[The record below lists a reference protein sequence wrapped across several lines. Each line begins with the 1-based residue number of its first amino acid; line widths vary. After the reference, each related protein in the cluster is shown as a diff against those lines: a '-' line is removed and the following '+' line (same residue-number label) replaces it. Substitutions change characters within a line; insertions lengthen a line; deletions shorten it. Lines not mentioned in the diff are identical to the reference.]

1 MVFSSRCSFTD
12 ECLSFRMEA
21 TALLIASILKLRHSS
36 VKEQRELNTIYFS
49 MMNEIKKLQ
58 EQNRLLEL
66 DIEILAKNAELKL
79 SPAKRKVLRNILDL
93 HRRGYSVESIAKN
106 TDLNEKEV
114 INLLTPYTSVN
125 KEGA

>member
-1 MVFSSRCSFTD
+1 
-12 ECLSFRMEA
+12 
-21 TALLIASILKLRHSS
+21 
-36 VKEQRELNTIYFS
+36 
-49 MMNEIKKLQ
+49 MNEIKKLQ